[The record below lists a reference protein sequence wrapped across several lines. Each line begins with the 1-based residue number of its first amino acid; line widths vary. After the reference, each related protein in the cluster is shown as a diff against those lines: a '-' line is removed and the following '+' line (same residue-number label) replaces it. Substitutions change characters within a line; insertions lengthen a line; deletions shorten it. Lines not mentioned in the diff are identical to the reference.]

1 MIIIIIIII
10 IIKPNASK
18 KQNKT
23 RIKEYITV
31 LSDYIT
37 GNKDIIP
44 IIKLQK

>member
-1 MIIIIIIII
+1 MTII

-23 RIKEYITV
+23 RIKEFITV

-37 GNKDIIP
+37 GNKDNFN
-44 IIKLQK
+44 KLQK